1 MPGSNSFD
9 SPFDSIAAN
18 YDRIFTGSC
27 TGKAQRAA
35 VWRETDQLFQTG
47 QNILEM
53 NCGTGVDAIHF
64 ARCGVSVLGFDQSSR
79 MISVARNLV
88 AQAGCEREVHLHQ
101 MAIEDM
107 IEWDHRL
114 QFDGAFSNFGG
125 LNCVSNLSQVARDLA
140 RLVKPGGPVVLCWM
154 SRSCLW
160 EWVYY
165 LGRFNF
171 KKAFRRFRQ
180 GGSTAQ
186 FKHRSAFRVHYP
198 GVRELIRC
206 MDPHFHYV
214 WHKAVGLTVPPTYLE
229 NWVEQHPRVLR
240 ISQSL
245 DNSMS
250 RWPVFRNL
258 GDHCLAHFVR
268 R

>member
-1 MPGSNSFD
+1 MTYSKSCD
-9 SPFDSIAAN
+9 SPFDFIAAD

-27 TGKAQRAA
+27 TGKAQRAS
-35 VWRETDQLFQTG
+35 VWQETDQLFLAG

-53 NCGTGVDAIHF
+53 NCGTGVDAIHL
-64 ARCGVSVLGFDQSSR
+64 ARRGVSIWGFDQSSR

-88 AQAGCEREVHLHQ
+88 AQAGCEQNVHLHQ

-107 IEWDHRL
+107 VEWDTAI

-125 LNCVSNLSQVARDLA
+125 LNCVANLSQVAQDLA
-140 RLVKPGGPVVLCWM
+140 RHVKPGGPVVLCLM

-165 LGRFNF
+165 LGRFDF
-171 KKAFRRFRQ
+171 TKAFRRFRN
-180 GGSTAQ
+180 GGVAAQ
-186 FKHRSAFRVHYP
+186 FKNQNILRVHYP

-214 WHKAVGLTVPPTYLE
+214 WHKAVGLAVPPSYLE
-229 NWVEQHPRVLR
+229 NWVEKHPRVLR
-240 ISQSL
+240 LSQTL

-250 RWPVFRNL
+250 RCPVFRNM
-258 GDHCLAHFVR
+258 GDHYLAHFIR